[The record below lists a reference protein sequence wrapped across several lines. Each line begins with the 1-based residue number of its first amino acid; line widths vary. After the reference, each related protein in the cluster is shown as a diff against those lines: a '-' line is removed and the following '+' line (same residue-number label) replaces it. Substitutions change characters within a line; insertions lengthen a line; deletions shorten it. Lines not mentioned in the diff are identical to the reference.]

1 MIRKKI
7 SMLGAF
13 AAGKTS
19 LVRRFVDG
27 LFSEKYHTTVGVK
40 IDRKDVQLDGE
51 TVTLLLWDLAGE
63 DEFQRVRLSYLRGSA
78 GLLFVVDGTRRG
90 TLDQVKQLRQQA
102 EDTVGAVPAVVA
114 LNKSDLDREWELDPD
129 VDQQLQAEGWTVFVT
144 SAKSGAGVE
153 DAFRWLAQAVN
164 GGA

>member
-7 SMLGAF
+7 CMLGAF

-40 IDRKDVQLDGE
+40 IDRRDVPIDGE

-78 GLLFVVDGTRRG
+78 GLLFVADGTRRS
-90 TLDQVKQLRQQA
+90 TLDQVKHLRRQA
-102 EDTVGAVPAVVA
+102 HDTVGDVPAALA
-114 LNKSDLDREWELDPD
+114 LNKSDLADEWELDAN
-129 VDQQLQAEGWTVFVT
+129 VGDQLRAAGWTVFVT

-153 DAFRWLAQAVN
+153 EAFHWLAHAAN
-164 GGA
+164 GAA

>member
-1 MIRKKI
+1 
-7 SMLGAF
+7 MLC
-13 AAGKTS
+13 
-19 LVRRFVDG
+19 
-27 LFSEKYHTTVGVK
+27 
-40 IDRKDVQLDGE
+40 
-51 TVTLLLWDLAGE
+51 
-63 DEFQRVRLSYLRGSA
+63 
-78 GLLFVVDGTRRG
+78 VVDGTRRG